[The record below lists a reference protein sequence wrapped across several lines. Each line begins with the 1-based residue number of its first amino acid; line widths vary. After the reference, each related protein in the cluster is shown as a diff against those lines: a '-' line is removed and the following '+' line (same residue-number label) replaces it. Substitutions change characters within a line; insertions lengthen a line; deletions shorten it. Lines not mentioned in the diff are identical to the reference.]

1 MIDRL
6 IDLRIALIECYIYLL
21 IHSSIHLHRL
31 TGWRTSWWES
41 RRSSRP
47 SPRSSSRP
55 SPRCPDTNSSF
66 LFSTLFHL
74 LNHAVSCSGLHN
86 NICTDISPWLGVL
99 IYQTA
104 YFYIYASTWKISRLV
119 FSTIPLGIVFPASE
133 ISRNCQDC
141 GNLLLIV
148 LIYSYQRILC
158 ISRRIVYTRI
168 KATWFNQKNVML
180 YRYFLPIYI
189 YLYLLCYKVKL
200 SMLITWMGSV
210 SNQSRIHQ
218 LKQIKEFK
226 S

>member
-21 IHSSIHLHRL
+21 IHSSIHLSRL

-55 SPRCPDTNSSF
+55 SPRCPDTNSAF

-104 YFYIYASTWKISRLV
+104 YFYIYASTWKISR
-119 FSTIPLGIVFPASE
+119 IVFFNYST
-133 ISRNCQDC
+133 RN
-141 GNLLLIV
+141 
-148 LIYSYQRILC
+148 SFPRIWNF
-158 ISRRIVYTRI
+158 S
-168 KATWFNQKNVML
+168 
-180 YRYFLPIYI
+180 
-189 YLYLLCYKVKL
+189 KL
-200 SMLITWMGSV
+200 SRLWESFINCSHLFLSKDSMHFS
-210 SNQSRIHQ
+210 SYRIHSY
-218 LKQIKEFK
+218 K
-226 S
+226 SHLI